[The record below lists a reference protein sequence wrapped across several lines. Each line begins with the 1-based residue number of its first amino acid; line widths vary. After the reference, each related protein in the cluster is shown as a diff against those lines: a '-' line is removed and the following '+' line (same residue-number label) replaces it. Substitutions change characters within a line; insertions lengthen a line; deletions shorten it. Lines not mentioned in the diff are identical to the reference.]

1 MASFLKKIQHYIQA
15 MRLKTLLVSFSIWIT
30 GTGLS
35 IAQQESINII
45 LNAMILV
52 CMVCLQ
58 IAVNYF
64 NDALD
69 FKRNKDTSQRL
80 GPSRM
85 VHLGNISYVSMI
97 KSACFVL
104 SFALI
109 CGVYLIYQGG
119 WPIFVIGI
127 VSLLSVYFYSSPPI
141 ALADRGL
148 SEIFVFLFF
157 GLLPVAGICYL
168 NTLESLDI
176 FSEWSW
182 IKQFFYVHASII
194 KNTSSIV
201 AGIQM
206 GFLSISLLL
215 VNHLRDQEED
225 FKTGKKTWVVR
236 KGRDFGL
243 IELACSI
250 FIPYILGYY
259 WLIVQN
265 NELAFTLPLCVLPFH
280 IYIFYKISQEPPSK
294 KYNFYLALTSF
305 GQLLFSTA
313 LVLGWMGF

>member
-1 MASFLKKIQHYIQA
+1 MKFFFKKTQHYIQA
-15 MRLKTLLVSFSIWIT
+15 MRLKTLLVSFSVWIT
-30 GTGLS
+30 GVGLS
-35 IAQQESINII
+35 TAQQESINILLNIVI
-45 LNAMILV
+45 LM

-69 FKRNKDTSQRL
+69 FTRNKDTSQRL
-80 GPSRM
+80 GPARM
-85 VHLGNISYVSMI
+85 VQSGNINCTSML
-97 KSACFVL
+97 KSACLVL
-104 SFALI
+104 SLALA
-109 CGVYLIYQGG
+109 CGVYLIYKGG

-127 VSLLSVYFYSSPPI
+127 VSLLSVYFYSAPPI

-157 GLLPVAGICYL
+157 GLLPAVGICYL
-168 NTLESLDI
+168 NTLDSLE
-176 FSEWSW
+176 FLLEWSW
-182 IKQFFYVHASII
+182 IKKFFYVHTSVIENISAII
-194 KNTSSIV
+194 
-201 AGIQM
+201 AGTQM

-225 FKTGKKTWVVR
+225 FKTRKKTWVVR

-243 IELACSI
+243 VELACSI

-265 NELAFTLPLCVLPFH
+265 NVSAFIFPLCVLPFH

-313 LVLGWMGF
+313 LVIGWMG